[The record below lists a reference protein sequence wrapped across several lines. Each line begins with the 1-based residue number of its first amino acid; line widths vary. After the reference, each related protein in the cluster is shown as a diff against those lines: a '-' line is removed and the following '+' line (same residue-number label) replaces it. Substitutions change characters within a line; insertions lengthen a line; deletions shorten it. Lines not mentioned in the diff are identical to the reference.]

1 MQYSKFEA
9 DLYNI
14 VQHNNTPDN
23 IYFNGEDYTDR
34 TTDGVI
40 SYPFIYFKWNGINK
54 IFYGDRYS
62 DHSSCGD
69 KIVKYIFTH
78 FTTKEFAEL
87 VKSKYFDNDGNIIR
101 LKNGVPNFEGVTP
114 EDVYKNPNRYFKYG
128 ELFRSSDNNRMI
140 GTYQMPEIGVCG
152 RFFAFDD
159 NCVVF
164 GYWDITDIDEINFI
178 TNIVVNE
185 MNLNGDNI
193 YIANGK
199 HAYIEFNKNQES
211 HENIKIAD
219 NREEQAIHLMNYKDK
234 HDKTF
239 NFRQNRDR
247 LIGKKLTM
255 SNGKEMPLAQY
266 NALTKMDESKIDIT
280 EGSNPTIN
288 HNNECYITNIRKKL
302 ATAMAIPDLT
312 NEEAH
317 YALEVNKIKPIKT
330 NEYGTVYDRNQV
342 LGLIKNIRGI
352 NYAAEMIRKQREN
365 KYYSRMVPKPQKQ
378 TPTEPVD
385 TSNWT
390 GNYNYYSSPEM
401 RQASDELLRQ
411 QGVFNEGKNNDKY
424 VLYADTMK
432 CGSSDFMADMED
444 SIKKEDIKKA
454 LKYIPEESILE
465 DGEEVTLDEINKGN
479 VALNKD
485 GYIFVRQDW
494 NEHDFFVYK
503 KKTIN
508 ESKKNIYLTEEQ
520 MNYIKES
527 LLNEGSRDNQ
537 LLPYL
542 QILNNR
548 GIKVNLSQLKQFL
561 LKKFVNEA
569 YIRALS
575 QSSNL
580 YLVGVTK
587 YYMNGDLTYNTE
599 LNVFNDDI
607 EDKFNQEI
615 CQQLNEI
622 IIYLRNAY
630 IDTTGTE
637 FMEPEDFG
645 TLSIAKLFK
654 KYSKKIEKLK
664 TERELKNTI
673 PNTSKQYKVD
683 IMYTQYDC
691 VQYDEA
697 TEPGA
702 WCITYAPQH
711 YDYYTRHNKSHFVI
725 FAQEGYQD
733 IPREVGENYPLD
745 TFGLSLLAVQQS
757 NVDGSF
763 IGCTTRWNH
772 GGFNHEPRID
782 HADNA
787 LNYEQF
793 KEVVGISD
801 EEFLTIFNDWKN
813 NKKIGGK
820 GNKSKI
826 EKLDAIRKF
835 KYAQMLIRNG
845 VSIKKL
851 IDDRILRNARVLH
864 SNVAYKIPSET
875 KIATSVYSIWVEM
888 PDGNKYS
895 TILDRGVVKVD
906 EVLCYGGDD
915 TICTLETASRKY
927 EFNGIINAIDKIPET
942 ILVCRGSKNG
952 CAILYDIAR
961 HHIINIDG
969 FKEVFETIEIGNTDW
984 VLLRDKGA
992 NQCVL
997 YNFVKGEALDING
1010 KKVFEGI
1017 DRLCHDGL
1025 LLRFVYDS
1033 AAQEYYFYSLVYNK
1047 IYPVLNNTQP
1057 TYGYMI
1063 VQNHPELCL
1072 MGKNFV
1078 YRFFNLETGEFEA
1091 INGIEEFDSVKPITD
1106 YYYYMAPKGE
1116 YVGYVYNTENW
1127 EPLRYPD
1134 GIMFGNKIAC
1144 IGALDLSGR
1153 YLQSKEY
1160 GMISLQSKSRYNAIV
1175 LNTPDNGY
1183 VIYDINT
1190 HDFYKNVDGTIFF
1203 KNYYGGGLV
1212 WITNKESGH
1221 QHLEALPLTAHGK
1234 YPWEMNLNENKI
1246 VDFAAK
1252 DRYKITGE
1260 RLGEYCHV
1268 IDEVLDEMKNN
1279 FGSTEMLTKESLDE
1293 ICSDGEVQDVM
1304 GSFTPQQVLNEKF
1317 WDEDKHLNPR
1327 VRMKLLDV
1335 ADTFYQTLETD
1346 WVKPVDIIFTG
1357 SLCNY
1362 NWSKYSDVD
1371 LHIVMNFDEVDE
1383 RTEFVKDYF
1392 DSKKKLWN
1400 EQHEDLKIY
1409 GFPIELYVQ
1418 DENEEHT
1425 ASGIYSLY
1433 KDTWIKEPS
1442 QSTDIENIDKTK
1454 IASKLLKYSDVIDK
1468 LSDAA
1473 EVETDEYKIE
1483 KIGEKAKALFRKIK
1497 SIRKN
1502 ALKNGN
1508 EFAPGNIFFKA
1519 MRRAGYIAKLVEL
1532 KAKTF
1537 DKIHSIQ

>member
-9 DLYNI
+9 DLYNLA
-14 VQHNNTPDN
+14 QHNNTPDN
-23 IYFNGEDYTDR
+23 IYFNGEDYTDI

-54 IFYGDRYS
+54 IFYGDKYS

-78 FTTKEFAEL
+78 YTTKEFAEL

-101 LKNGVPNFEGVTP
+101 LKNGAFNFEGVTP
-114 EDVYKNPNRYFKYG
+114 EDVYKSPNRYIKYG
-128 ELFRSSDNNRMI
+128 DLFRSPNSDYMI

-152 RFFAFDD
+152 RFFVFDD

-164 GYWDITDIDEINFI
+164 GYWDVTDMDEINFI

-185 MNLNGDNI
+185 MDLNGNDI

-199 HAYIEFNKNQES
+199 HAYIEFNNNQAS
-211 HENIKIAD
+211 HEDIKIAD

-280 EGSNPTIN
+280 EGGNPTIN
-288 HNNECYITNIRKKL
+288 HNCECYITNIRKKL

-312 NEEAH
+312 NKEAH

-330 NEYGTVYDRNQV
+330 NEYGTVYDRNQA

-378 TPTEPVD
+378 TPPEPVD

-390 GNYNYYSSPEM
+390 GNYNYYSSHEM
-401 RQASDELLRQ
+401 KQASDALLRQ
-411 QGVFNEGKNNDKY
+411 DGVFNE
-424 VLYADTMK
+424 A
-432 CGSSDFMADMED
+432 
-444 SIKKEDIKKA
+444 
-454 LKYIPEESILE
+454 
-465 DGEEVTLDEINKGN
+465 
-479 VALNKD
+479 
-485 GYIFVRQDW
+485 
-494 NEHDFFVYK
+494 
-503 KKTIN
+503 
-508 ESKKNIYLTEEQ
+508 KKNIYLTEGQ

-527 LLNEGSRDNQ
+527 LLTEGSRDNQ

-542 QILNNR
+542 QMLNNQ
-548 GIKVNLSQLKQFL
+548 GVKINLSQLKQFL
-561 LKKFVNEA
+561 LRKFVNEA

-599 LNVFNDDI
+599 LNIFNNNI

-645 TLSIAKLFK
+645 SLSISKLFK
-654 KYSKKIEKLK
+654 KYSKKIEKVKSKSVPKCTVLA
-664 TERELKNTI
+664 
-673 PNTSKQYKVD
+673 TSKNYKVD
-683 IMYTQYDC
+683 IMYSQEDC
-691 VQYDEA
+691 IKYNKA

-711 YDYYTRHNKSHFVI
+711 YNHYTRSNKSHFVI
-725 FAQEGYQD
+725 FAQNGYQD

-745 TFGLSLLAVQQS
+745 TYGLSLLAVQQS
-757 NVDGSF
+757 NIDGSF
-763 IGCTTRWNH
+763 VACTTRWNH
-772 GGFNHEPRID
+772 GGFKGAPTINN
-782 HADNA
+782 ADYA

-801 EEFLTIFNDWKN
+801 GEFLSIFKDWEN
-813 NKKIGGK
+813 NKKIGGNA
-820 GNKSKI
+820 NKNKI
-826 EKLDAIRKF
+826 EKLDAVRRL
-835 KYAQMLIRNG
+835 KYVQMLIRNG
-845 VSIKKL
+845 ASLVKL
-851 IDDRILRNARVLH
+851 IEDKILRNARVLY
-864 SNVAYKIPSET
+864 SKTPYKIPSET
-875 KIATSVYSIWVEM
+875 KIATSIYSIWVEM

-906 EVLCYGGDD
+906 EVLCQGGDD
-915 TICTLETASRKY
+915 TICTVDTANRKCDLS
-927 EFNGIINAIDKIPET
+927 GTINAYDKIPET
-942 ILVCRGSKNG
+942 ILLCKESINGS
-952 CAILYDIAR
+952 AILYDTAR
-961 HHIINIDG
+961 HHVIDIDG
-969 FKEVFETIEIGNTDW
+969 FKEIFASIGVGNTDW
-984 VLLRDKGA
+984 VILRNRYA
-992 NQCVL
+992 TQCVL
-997 YNFVKGEALDING
+997 YNFIKGEPLEING
-1010 KKVFEGI
+1010 KKLFEAI
-1017 DRLCHDGL
+1017 ERLLYDGT

-1033 AAQEYYFYSLVYNK
+1033 AAHENYFYSLVYNK
-1047 IYPVLNNTQP
+1047 TYPILNELHT
-1057 TYGYMI
+1057 TYGYHI
-1063 VQNHPELCL
+1063 VLNHPELCL
-1072 MGKNFV
+1072 IGEKFA
-1078 YRFFNLETGEFEA
+1078 YRFLNLETGNFET
-1091 INGIEEFDSVKPITD
+1091 INGIESFDPVRPITED
-1106 YYYYMAPKGE
+1106 YYFMSPKDE

-1127 EPLRYPD
+1127 KPLCYPD
-1134 GIMFGNKIAC
+1134 GIMFGNPIAC
-1144 IGALDLSGR
+1144 
-1153 YLQSKEY
+1153 LQAMKLNSKCDINKEY
-1160 GMISLQSKSRYNAIV
+1160 STFASQEPYYNALV
-1175 LNTPDNGY
+1175 LNIPENGW
-1183 VIYDINT
+1183 VIYDLYT
-1190 HDFYKNVDGTIFF
+1190 HDFYKNVVGTIFF
-1203 KNYYGGGLV
+1203 KNYYGSGLV
-1212 WITNKESGH
+1212 LVGGKT
-1221 QHLEALPLTAHGK
+1221 QALPPTAHDK

-1304 GSFTPQQVLNEKF
+1304 GSFIPQQTLNDKI
-1317 WDEDKHLNPR
+1317 WDENKHLNPR
-1327 VRMKLLDV
+1327 VRMKLLDI

-1346 WVKPVDIIFTG
+1346 WVKPVDVIFTG

-1433 KDTWIKEPS
+1433 KDEWIKEPN

-1508 EFAPGNIFFKA
+1508 EFAPGNLLFKSL
-1519 MRRAGYIAKLVEL
+1519 RRTGYIAKLVEL